1 MSQIS
6 WLTLR
11 QILLYSEGG
20 VLMLRRFV
28 AVLMATV
35 LLVSCAKVPLTG
47 RKQLSLVSQSEM
59 VALGAE
65 SYQQFLDE
73 SELSQDV
80 QETQMVQEVGEKI
93 ALSAEKFMRENG
105 MEKELEYYQWEF
117 HLIEA
122 DTIINAF
129 CMPGGKVGVYSGL
142 LPVAQDKNGLAVVVG
157 HEVAHAIANHGGE
170 RMSQLLLAQLGGI
183 ALSKAMKEKPEK
195 TKQLVFLAYGI
206 GANVGVL
213 LPYSRRHES
222 EADRIGLILMA
233 RAGYDPREAIPFWQ
247 RMNQLGGARPP
258 EFLSTHPE
266 PGRRME
272 DLRDQLPEAM
282 KYYQP

>member
-1 MSQIS
+1 MF
-6 WLTLR
+6 R
-11 QILLYSEGG
+11 K
-20 VLMLRRFV
+20 RFA
-28 AVLMATV
+28 AVLMAAV

-47 RKQLSLVSQSEM
+47 RSQLSLVSQSEM
-59 VALGAE
+59 VALGAD
-65 SYQQFLDE
+65 SYEQFLKE
-73 SELSQDV
+73 SNLSQDA
-80 QETQMVQEVGEKI
+80 QEIKMVQDVGERI
-93 ALSAEKFMRENG
+93 ALSAEKFMREHG

-117 HLIEA
+117 NLIEA

-142 LPVAQDKNGLAVVVG
+142 LPVAQNENGLAVVVG

-170 RMSQLLLAQLGGI
+170 RMSQLLLAQFGAV

-222 EADRIGLILMA
+222 EADRIGLIFMA

-247 RMNQLGGARPP
+247 RMNQQGGARPP
-258 EFLSTHPE
+258 EFLSTHPAPE
-266 PGRRME
+266 KRIE
-272 DLRDQLPEAM
+272 DIQNQLPEAM
-282 KYYQP
+282 KYYPN